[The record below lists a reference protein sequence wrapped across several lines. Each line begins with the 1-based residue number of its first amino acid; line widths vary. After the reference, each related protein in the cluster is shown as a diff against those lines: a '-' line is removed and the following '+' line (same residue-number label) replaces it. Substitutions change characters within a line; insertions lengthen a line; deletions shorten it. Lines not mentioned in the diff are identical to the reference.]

1 MNENKVRLA
10 RFIAL
15 CGVSSRRN
23 SEALI
28 LKGAVKVNREVVT
41 DLSFK
46 VGSED
51 AVEIENRR
59 LSPESKIAIALN
71 KPAGY
76 LSTAKDEFNRKT
88 VLDLLTLD
96 GACKGR
102 LYPVGRL
109 DCDSRGLIILTNDG
123 ELAYRIT
130 HPKFMVTKVYEIKT
144 DREITPDD
152 INRIKEGI
160 IIEER
165 ELSVIELNVKNLPG
179 RNSLVTI
186 KIAEGRKRILRK
198 VFQNLGYKVL
208 DLKRTQIGG
217 LVLGDI
223 KEGEYKI
230 LNEEQIKHLIGKPA
244 APLLNNEGRLL

>member
-1 MNENKVRLA
+1 MNENKIRLA
-10 RFIAL
+10 RFMAL
-15 CGVSSRRN
+15 CGIASRRS

-28 LKGAVKVNREVVT
+28 LRGAVKVNQIVVT

-51 AVEIENRR
+51 IVELENRR
-59 LSPESKIAIALN
+59 IIPEKKITIALN

-76 LSTAKDEFNRKT
+76 LSTARDEFNRKT
-88 VLDLLTLD
+88 VLDLLMLES
-96 GACKGR
+96 ACNAR

-130 HPKFMVTKVYEIKT
+130 HPKFMVPKIYEIKT
-144 DREITPDD
+144 DREITSYD

-160 IIEER
+160 LIEER
-165 ELSVIELNVKNLPG
+165 ELSVLDMNLKSLAG
-179 RNSLVTI
+179 GNSLVTI

-198 VFQNLGYKVL
+198 VFQNLGYRVL

-217 LVLGDI
+217 FAIGDI

-230 LNEEQIKHLIGKPA
+230 LNGKQVKNLTNRA
-244 APLLNNEGRLL
+244 VEGVSFK

>member
-1 MNENKVRLA
+1 M
-10 RFIAL
+10 AL
-15 CGVSSRRN
+15 CGVASRR
-23 SEALI
+23 SCEALI
-28 LKGAVKVNREVVT
+28 LKGAVKVNRSGVA

-51 AVEIENRR
+51 VVELDNRR
-59 LSPESKIAIALN
+59 IIPENKIVIALN

-76 LSTAKDEFNRKT
+76 LSTARDELNRKT
-88 VLDLLTLD
+88 VLDLLMLES
-96 GACKGR
+96 ACKAR

-109 DCDSRGLIILTNDG
+109 DYDSRGLIILTNDG

-130 HPKFMVTKVYEIKT
+130 HPKFMVPKVYEIKT
-144 DREITPDD
+144 DREISSNDV
-152 INRIKEGI
+152 NRIKEGMV
-160 IIEER
+160 IEER
-165 ELSVIELNVKNLPG
+165 ELSVIDLNVKNLPG

-198 VFQNLGYKVL
+198 VFQNLGYRVL

-217 LVLGDI
+217 FVLGDI

-230 LNEEQIKHLIGKPA
+230 LNEKQVRSLIDMPE
-244 APLLNNEGRLL
+244 APFLNNK

>member
-1 MNENKVRLA
+1 MNENKIRLA
-10 RFIAL
+10 KYMAL
-15 CGVSSRRN
+15 CGVASRRS

-28 LKGAVKVNREVVT
+28 IKGAVKVNHKVIE

-51 AVEIENRR
+51 VVELENQRIN
-59 LSPESKIAIALN
+59 PENKIAVALN

-76 LSTAKDEFNRKT
+76 LSTAKDDFKRKT
-88 VLDLLTLD
+88 VLDLIMLED
-96 GACKGR
+96 SCKAR

-109 DCDSRGLIILTNDG
+109 DYDSRGLIILTNDG

-130 HPKFMVTKVYEIKT
+130 HPKFMVPKVYEVKT
-144 DREITPDD
+144 GQDITAYDK
-152 INRIKEGI
+152 NRIREGM

-165 ELSVIELNVKNLPG
+165 ELTVLDLIAKKLHG
-179 RNSLVTI
+179 DGSLVTI
-186 KIAEGRKRILRK
+186 KIAEGRKRIIRK
-198 VFQNLGYKVL
+198 VFQNLGYSVL

-217 LVLGDI
+217 FILGDI

-230 LNEEQIKHLIGKPA
+230 LNEKQIISLTNKTG
-244 APLLNNEGRLL
+244 APL

>member
-1 MNENKVRLA
+1 MNENKIRLA
-10 RFIAL
+10 RFMAL
-15 CGVSSRRN
+15 CGVASRRS

-28 LKGAVKVNREVVT
+28 LKGAVKVNQAVVT

-51 AVEIENRR
+51 IVEHKNRR
-59 LSPESKIAIALN
+59 IVPEIKITIALN

-76 LSTAKDEFNRKT
+76 LSTARDEFKRKT
-88 VLDLLTLD
+88 VLDLLLLD
-96 GACKGR
+96 DACKAR

-109 DCDSRGLIILTNDG
+109 DYDSRGLIILTNDG

-130 HPKFMVTKVYEIKT
+130 HPKFKVPKVYEIKT
-144 DREITPDD
+144 DREITPYD

-165 ELSVIELNVKNLPG
+165 ELSVIDINLKNLAG
-179 RNSLVTI
+179 GNSLVTL

-198 VFQNLGYKVL
+198 VFQNLGYRVI

-217 LVLGDI
+217 FSIGDI
-223 KEGEYKI
+223 REGEYTI
-230 LNEEQIKHLIGKPA
+230 LNEKQVMSIF
-244 APLLNNEGRLL
+244 R

>member
-1 MNENKVRLA
+1 MNENKIRLA
-10 RFIAL
+10 RFMASS
-15 CGVSSRRN
+15 GVASRRN

-28 LKGAVKVNREVVT
+28 LKGAVKVNQEVVA

-51 AVEIENRR
+51 VVELENRR
-59 LSPESKIAIALN
+59 ITPENKITIALN

-88 VLDLLTLD
+88 ILDLLMFEGD
-96 GACKGR
+96 CKAR

-130 HPKFMVTKVYEIKT
+130 HPKFMVPKVYEIKT
-144 DREITPDD
+144 DREITSDD
-152 INRIKEGI
+152 VNRIKEGI
-160 IIEER
+160 VIEER
-165 ELSVIELNVKNLPG
+165 ELTVIDLNVKNLPG
-179 RNSLVTI
+179 RNCLVTI

-198 VFQNLGYKVL
+198 VFQNLGYGVL

-217 LVLGDI
+217 FVLGDI

-230 LNEEQIKHLIGKPA
+230 LNEKDIMSLTNKLKA
-244 APLLNNEGRLL
+244 SLLNKN

>member
-1 MNENKVRLA
+1 MNENKIRLA
-10 RFIAL
+10 KYMAL
-15 CGVSSRRN
+15 CGVASRRS

-28 LKGAVKVNREVVT
+28 IKGAVKVNHKVIE

-51 AVEIENRR
+51 VVELENQRIN
-59 LSPESKIAIALN
+59 PENKIAVALN

-76 LSTAKDEFNRKT
+76 LSTAKDDFKRKT
-88 VLDLLTLD
+88 VLDLLKLED
-96 GACKGR
+96 SCKAR

-109 DCDSRGLIILTNDG
+109 DYDSRGLIILTNDG

-130 HPKFMVTKVYEIKT
+130 HPKFMVPKVYEVKT
-144 DREITPDD
+144 GQDITAYDK
-152 INRIKEGI
+152 NRIREGM

-165 ELSVIELNVKNLPG
+165 ELTVLDLIAKKLHG
-179 RNSLVTI
+179 DGSLVTI
-186 KIAEGRKRILRK
+186 KIAEGRKRIIRK
-198 VFQNLGYKVL
+198 VFQNLGYSVL

-217 LVLGDI
+217 FILGDI

-230 LNEEQIKHLIGKPA
+230 LNEKQIISLTNKTG
-244 APLLNNEGRLL
+244 APL

>member
-1 MNENKVRLA
+1 MNENKIRLA
-10 RFIAL
+10 RFMAL
-15 CGVSSRRN
+15 CGVASRRS

-28 LKGAVKVNREVVT
+28 LKGAVKVNQSVVT

-51 AVEIENRR
+51 VVELENRR
-59 LSPESKIAIALN
+59 IIPENKITIALN

-76 LSTAKDEFNRKT
+76 LSTARDEFNRKT
-88 VLDLLTLD
+88 VLDLLILES
-96 GACKGR
+96 ACKAR

-130 HPKFMVTKVYEIKT
+130 HPKFMVPKVYEIKT
-144 DREITPDD
+144 DREITSYD

-165 ELSVIELNVKNLPG
+165 ELSVIDLNVKNLPAG
-179 RNSLVTI
+179 IHWSL
-186 KIAEGRKRILRK
+186 
-198 VFQNLGYKVL
+198 
-208 DLKRTQIGG
+208 
-217 LVLGDI
+217 
-223 KEGEYKI
+223 
-230 LNEEQIKHLIGKPA
+230 
-244 APLLNNEGRLL
+244 